1 MALVLRQRMA
11 LKLKLLLRG
20 LGLGLVAMGMD
31 SRHIIPI
38 IKEGIHLC
46 PLYVEMHDT
55 APNHSKLKERQKAYN
70 AA

>member
-1 MALVLRQRMA
+1 MALVLRQPMA
-11 LKLKLLLRG
+11 LKLKLLLR
-20 LGLGLVAMGMD
+20 GLGLVAMGMD

-38 IKEGIHLC
+38 IKEEIHLC
-46 PLYVEMHDT
+46 PLYVEMHDK